1 MKAFKHPL
9 SAGFFITAVIL
20 LTACSPKQVGAQT
33 GPAAAQAAST
43 FVQTVAQPIDANVA
57 SSLTKLGFHVFPTP
71 VDLPGFTVKALSGDD
86 LHIEE
91 LAGTITILNF
101 WATWCPPCKGE
112 MPSIQRLNDIMKGTA
127 FRIVAV
133 STGESAKTVDAF
145 IKANHYTYPIYLD
158 EGHQLGA
165 AFASQ
170 GIPSTYILDK
180 NGRVIAGIVGSR
192 EYDDPE
198 LVALLKELAAK

>member
-1 MKAFKHPL
+1 MKAIKYPL
-9 SAGFFITAVIL
+9 SSGFFIAVMII
-20 LTACSPKQVGAQT
+20 LTACSPKPVGAQT
-33 GPAAAQAAST
+33 GPAAAPAAST
-43 FVQTVAQPIDANVA
+43 FVKAAAQPIDATVA

-71 VDLPGFTVKALSGDD
+71 VDLPVFTAKALSGDD
-86 LHIEE
+86 LQTGE
-91 LAGTITILNF
+91 LAGTVTILNF
-101 WATWCPPCKGE
+101 WATWCPPCKSE
-112 MPSIQRLNDIMKGTA
+112 MPSIQRLYDIMKGTA

-170 GIPSTYILDK
+170 GIPSTYVLDK